1 MFNEKKNF
9 FVILPYRLFQAVK
22 NEKVAEATA
31 VTITWRRKFV
41 TNKLIVKIP
50 CTDVA
55 VTQVSAIINKLCN
68 SKQNPGVPK

>member
-1 MFNEKKNF
+1 LSFYHTPLKN
-9 FVILPYRLFQAVK
+9 AAE

-31 VTITWRRKFV
+31 VAITRWWKFA

-68 SKQNPGVPK
+68 LKQNPGVPK